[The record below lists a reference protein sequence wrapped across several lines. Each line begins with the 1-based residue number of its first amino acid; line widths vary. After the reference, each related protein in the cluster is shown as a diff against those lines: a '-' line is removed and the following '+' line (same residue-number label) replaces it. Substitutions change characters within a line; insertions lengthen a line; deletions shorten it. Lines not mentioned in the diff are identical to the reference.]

1 MMQILFCSQSG
12 PTGSRPAG
20 LLGPQKKKDADLF
33 RTLKMKPG
41 ASNFAEALGGNRSGS
56 QPEEKIAKMR
66 DKKRKELVLA
76 DLANGQGETQRQ
88 VGQKHGI
95 SARWVRQIKHN
106 AKKSQIEH
114 VDWYRLRLGD
124 VLSSIDPYNM
134 DLDPPTTYTTNLKAE
149 AARIITADEL
159 NKHLIRGATDKIK
172 KEFVRARIV
181 NETSKDVLRWPLMTV
196 EWRVS
201 LWRKSSAI
209 GWTKFSARWC
219 PSCLRG

>member
-1 MMQILFCSQSG
+1 MFC
-12 PTGSRPAG
+12 
-20 LLGPQKKKDADLF
+20 
-33 RTLKMKPG
+33 TLTMEAS
-41 ASNFAEALGGNRSGS
+41 ASNFAEALGGNRS

-66 DKKRKELVLA
+66 DKKRKERVLA
-76 DLANGQGETQRQ
+76 DLANGKGETQRQ

-106 AKKSQIEH
+106 AKKSEIEH
-114 VDWYRLRLGD
+114 VNWYRMRMDD